1 MPKAQQRLSQLRFE
15 SGLRCKLTAPSLFAP
30 ITVLLW
36 FTSLLRRWTRSINE
50 ELGPNGATHD
60 VIFDGVQ
67 PKA

>member
-1 MPKAQQRLSQLRFE
+1 MPKAQQRLSRLRFE
-15 SGLRCKLTAPSLFAP
+15 SGLRCKLTAPSLFALN
-30 ITVLLW
+30 TVLLW

-60 VIFDGVQ
+60 VIFDGIQ

>member
-1 MPKAQQRLSQLRFE
+1 M
-15 SGLRCKLTAPSLFAP
+15 LTAPSFFAQ

>member
-15 SGLRCKLTAPSLFAP
+15 SGLRSMLTAPSLFAP
-30 ITVLLW
+30 NTVLLW

-67 PKA
+67 SKA